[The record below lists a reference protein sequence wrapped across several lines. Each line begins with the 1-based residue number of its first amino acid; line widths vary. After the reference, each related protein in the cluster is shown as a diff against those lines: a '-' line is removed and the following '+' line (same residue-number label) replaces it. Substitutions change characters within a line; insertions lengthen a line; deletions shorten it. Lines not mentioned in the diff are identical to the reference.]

1 MLSMLSVEHKSSPS
15 KVYQTRQKCGIYC
28 WLSLKDLQSLPAIL
42 SDVLKQWSTPQFVL
56 LRCFNAYVVSIM
68 RVFSSLANVKRSAT
82 SINIKQ

>member
-15 KVYQTRQKCGIYC
+15 KVYQTRQKCGIC

-68 RVFSSLANVKRSAT
+68 RVFSSLANEIGNFNQHQAMT
-82 SINIKQ
+82 I